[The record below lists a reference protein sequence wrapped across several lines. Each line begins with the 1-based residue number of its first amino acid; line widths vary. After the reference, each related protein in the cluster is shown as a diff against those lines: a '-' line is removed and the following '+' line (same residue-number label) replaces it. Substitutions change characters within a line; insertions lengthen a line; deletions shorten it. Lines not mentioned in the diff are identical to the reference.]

1 MGLNVTM
8 VPMNIPILMRP
19 LALGKMIVITELICL
34 AIALLLSLIGGD
46 GWINL
51 IYSLIIGNLS
61 SLFINGGRW
70 GVSMWLLHGK
80 KHTPQAELINGWP
93 GWRWVIPLVVV
104 GSLLGYALGSWLA
117 AELTDH
123 VGDMP
128 TGQSWQG
135 WLAILLIST
144 GASLG
149 VTWLF
154 FTRASMAASQA
165 AAEAAART
173 AAQTQLRL
181 LQSQL
186 EPHMLFNTLA
196 NLRALIG
203 VDAERAQQML
213 DQLIDFLR
221 ATLSASQ
228 ASLHPLQAE
237 FDRVA
242 DYLALMQVRMGSR
255 LSVTLDL
262 PPELATQPV
271 PPLLLQPLVEN
282 AIKHGLEPQR
292 RGGHIGLS
300 ARIVN
305 DQLYLC
311 VEDTGQGLGRGSST
325 TDGGFGTTLV
335 RERLQTLYGDQAHF
349 ELQRVHTTEGHPH
362 EARTR
367 ATVTL
372 PLESPGPAHAMTP

>member
-1 MGLNVTM
+1 
-8 VPMNIPILMRP
+8 
-19 LALGKMIVITELICL
+19 MIVITELICL

-46 GWINL
+46 SWINL

-70 GVSMWLLHGK
+70 GVSAWLLYRK
-80 KHTPQAELINGWP
+80 KQHTAELINGWP

-173 AAQTQLRL
+173 AAQMQLRL

-228 ASLHPLQAE
+228 ASLHPLQTE

-292 RGGHIGLS
+292 RGGHIRLS
-300 ARIVN
+300 AQIVN
-305 DQLYLC
+305 DQLHLC
-311 VEDTGQGLGRGSST
+311 VEDTGQGLGQGS
-325 TDGGFGTTLV
+325 GFGTTLV
-335 RERLQTLYGDQAHF
+335 RERLQTLYGAQASF
-349 ELQRVHTTEGHPH
+349 DLKRVNGPEGHRH

-372 PLESPGPAHAMTP
+372 PASHPMTP